1 MGFWDGLRSFCSNV
15 VSTVG
20 TVVSNA
26 AKAVV
31 RGVET
36 AGEAISKWANNGK
49 TKKIEKAKD
58 ISINSTCAE
67 TIDTHEALEEMK
79 AIFEEHFVPIQNN
92 AVDEIREELNKMVQS
107 LYHDFPD
114 IDLARL
120 KYNQDE
126 ISRKISSLKDEIKS
140 TISLSDKK
148 CRAYLRMRPGADR
161 QSAMGDY
168 ILSLCEKFKKNINS
182 AAATLIAEETKN
194 FITAITEWQAVQEK
208 KIAEEQK
215 NLTRAINNSGTQMRG
230 KQDAIAE
237 AQYRLGCSEIILAQI
252 MQK

>member
-1 MGFWDGLRSFCSNV
+1 MGWDILGGLKRIGSAV
-15 VSTVG
+15 VT
-20 TVVSNA
+20 A
-26 AKAVV
+26 ASSAVKGVV
-31 RGVET
+31 RGIEK
-36 AGEAISKWANNGK
+36 ACEAISNWANGK
-49 TKKIEKAKD
+49 NKIDEAKPV
-58 ISINSTCAE
+58 SEHSTPSE
-67 TIDTHEALEEMK
+67 VIDTQEALDEMK

-92 AVDEIREELNKMVQS
+92 AVDEIRNKLNEMVQS
-107 LYHDFPD
+107 ISRDFPG

-120 KYNQDE
+120 NYNQDKIYKE
-126 ISRKISSLKDEIKS
+126 ISSLKDEIKS

>member
-1 MGFWDGLRSFCSNV
+1 MGFWDSVCSFCSKA

-20 TVVSNA
+20 TVVSNVT
-26 AKAVV
+26 KGVV
-31 RGVET
+31 RGVEI
-36 AGEAISKWANNGK
+36 AGRAISNWANGR
-49 TKKIEKAKD
+49 KKIDEAKPV
-58 ISINSTCAE
+58 SEHSTLSE
-67 TIDTHEALEEMK
+67 VIDTQEALEEMR
-79 AIFEEHFVPIQNN
+79 AVFEENFVPVQNN
-92 AVDEIREELNKMVQS
+92 AVDKITQELKNMIQS
-107 LYHDFPD
+107 LSRDFPG

-120 KYNQDE
+120 NYNRE
-126 ISRKISSLKDEIKS
+126 KIHEKISSLKDEIKR
-140 TISLSDKK
+140 TISTSNED
-148 CRAYLRMRPGADR
+148 CCAYLEMRPGNSR
-161 QSAMGDY
+161 KRAMNNYVQG
-168 ILSLCEKFKKNINS
+168 LLTRFEKKINS
-182 AAATLIAEETKN
+182 VAATLIAEETKN